1 MEKLRIL
8 IINIIPNTS
17 SASASSSPS
26 NQETLPSL
34 PARIGCSS
42 KAFPSDNFIHPTN
55 NHPDSSLNAFLCYRM
70 AWNRLRKMAE
80 VAESV
85 IATWREQSWIGCL
98 GWCHRLG
105 SSCERKKRKR
115 KEYISRRYCSWFT
128 DVPNFIKYSSNRAQS
143 TINMAKLNGT
153 PTNILPNSHIEAAQ
167 SVTPTKATDPRLSRQ
182 VAITDSATSA
192 IFRRR
197 FQAIL
202 YYKKA
207 LSEESGWLLVGWMKL
222 SLGKALEEQPI
233 LAGRLRRGEGGKGEL
248 EIVSND
254 SGVRVIEARIST
266 TLAEF
271 LDLKEREDAEAELV
285 FWNDVDD
292 QNPQFSPLFYIQ
304 TKHRGKIMIFKSSTI
319 KDLNL
324 NDEARKAL
332 ALQCVEEAESKFGV
346 KMASDLSLF
355 VKELSEEVIKVE
367 KFAREGLLQKPKGCG
382 SGLSCAN
389 WEDLGASEVNFFEG
403 NRPVCVSYWIN
414 SVPGEGF
421 VILIPSVDEGV
432 SEMNI
437 FVTVPSETEM

>member
-1 MEKLRIL
+1 
-8 IINIIPNTS
+8 
-17 SASASSSPS
+17 
-26 NQETLPSL
+26 
-34 PARIGCSS
+34 
-42 KAFPSDNFIHPTN
+42 
-55 NHPDSSLNAFLCYRM
+55 
-70 AWNRLRKMAE
+70 
-80 VAESV
+80 
-85 IATWREQSWIGCL
+85 
-98 GWCHRLG
+98 
-105 SSCERKKRKR
+105 
-115 KEYISRRYCSWFT
+115 
-128 DVPNFIKYSSNRAQS
+128 
-143 TINMAKLNGT
+143 MAKLNGT
-153 PTNILPNSHIEAAQ
+153 PTNFLPNSHIEAAQ

-182 VAITDSATSA
+182 VAVTDSASSA
-192 IFRRR
+192 IFRKR

-254 SGVRVIEARIST
+254 SGVRMIEARIST
-266 TLAEF
+266 TLEEF

-292 QNPQFSPLFYIQ
+292 QNPQFSPLFYIQVTNFQCGGYSIGISCSLVLADPLAIISFLRRWVDIHNHMVSEADEAKPPLFYLPNFKPNGTFLTNPIGSNQ

-421 VILIPSVDEGV
+421 VILIPSVDESV

-437 FVTVPSETEM
+437 VVTVPSETEM

>member
-1 MEKLRIL
+1 
-8 IINIIPNTS
+8 
-17 SASASSSPS
+17 
-26 NQETLPSL
+26 
-34 PARIGCSS
+34 
-42 KAFPSDNFIHPTN
+42 
-55 NHPDSSLNAFLCYRM
+55 
-70 AWNRLRKMAE
+70 
-80 VAESV
+80 
-85 IATWREQSWIGCL
+85 
-98 GWCHRLG
+98 
-105 SSCERKKRKR
+105 
-115 KEYISRRYCSWFT
+115 
-128 DVPNFIKYSSNRAQS
+128 
-143 TINMAKLNGT
+143 MAKLNGT

-304 TKHRGKIMIFKSSTI
+304 VTNFQCGGYSIGISCSLVLADPLAIISFLRRWVNIHNRMVSEA
-319 KDLNL
+319 
-324 NDEARKAL
+324 DEAKPP
-332 ALQCVEEAESKFGV
+332 
-346 KMASDLSLF
+346 LF
-355 VKELSEEVIKVE
+355 YL
-367 KFAREGLLQKPKGCG
+367 P
-382 SGLSCAN
+382 
-389 WEDLGASEVNFFEG
+389 NFK
-403 NRPVCVSYWIN
+403 
-414 SVPGEGF
+414 
-421 VILIPSVDEGV
+421 
-432 SEMNI
+432 
-437 FVTVPSETEM
+437 